1 MHQDALAQDQLASL
15 AMDTDSLGKHSA
27 TPILTPSQHPGA
39 EAFQIGEKI
48 NWNTVL
54 LTIVGLQVKG
64 SPSCST
70 EINPRHA
77 GLLSHPRESGWQGN
91 QALEVENFLLRVS
104 VS

>member
-1 MHQDALAQDQLASL
+1 
-15 AMDTDSLGKHSA
+15 MDTDSLGKHSA
-27 TPILTPSQHPGA
+27 TLILTPSQHS
-39 EAFQIGEKI
+39 ELRLSGEKI

-54 LTIVGLQVKG
+54 LNYCWLQVKG

-91 QALEVENFLLRVS
+91 QAWEVENFLLRVS
-104 VS
+104 FFMTMN